1 MKCAPS
7 SPVTI
12 STPIIL
18 TTREEEGIVMINQ
31 EALQRIEKAAADLWA
46 EAVALRKTLG
56 IESPIAQDVR
66 HSALVLQDLL
76 EDLTGSKYYYDADT
90 RKMVDL

>member
-56 IESPIAQDVR
+56 IESPIVQDVR

-90 RKMVDL
+90 RKMAEL

>member
-56 IESPIAQDVR
+56 IESPIVQDVR

-90 RKMVDL
+90 RKMVEL

>member
-1 MKCAPS
+1 
-7 SPVTI
+7 
-12 STPIIL
+12 
-18 TTREEEGIVMINQ
+18 MINQ
-31 EALQRIEKAAADLWA
+31 EALQRIEKAAADLWG

-56 IESPIAQDVR
+56 IESPIVQDVR

-90 RKMVDL
+90 RKMVEL

>member
-1 MKCAPS
+1 
-7 SPVTI
+7 
-12 STPIIL
+12 
-18 TTREEEGIVMINQ
+18 MINQ

-56 IESPIAQDVR
+56 IESPIVQDVR

-90 RKMVDL
+90 RKMFEL

>member
-56 IESPIAQDVR
+56 IESPIVQDVR